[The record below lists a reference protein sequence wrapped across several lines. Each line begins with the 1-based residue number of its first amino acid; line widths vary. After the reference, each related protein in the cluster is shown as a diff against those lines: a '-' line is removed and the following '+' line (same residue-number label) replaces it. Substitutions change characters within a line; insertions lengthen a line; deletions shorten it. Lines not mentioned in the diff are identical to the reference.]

1 MITPLSILTIVGVI
15 FLFLA
20 AFNFN
25 FPRLSSGWFGLAL
38 IYLAVLLGGFA
49 LSVNALLLI
58 IAILLLIILLVL
70 LTRRPV

>member
-1 MITPLSILTIVGVI
+1 MITPISILTIIGVV

-38 IYLAVLLGGFA
+38 IYLAILLGGLA
-49 LSVNALLLI
+49 LSTNALLLI
-58 IAILLLIILLVL
+58 IAILLVIILIILV
-70 LTRRPV
+70 TRRPA